1 MRLIDNQRRLD
12 RFQQS
17 DAFHHAGDSDNVE
30 PLAFK
35 RIDKR
40 LKVSAAVA
48 GENADGRILRIVFSK
63 FFVKRKIL
71 RIGRQLGLL
80 IFFRM
85 KECGTRKFFRRKNLF
100 RKKELA
106 VDHPAGVIHQTLE
119 IDFSAAAHVC
129 LNLCGLFRRE
139 RVEFRF
145 RAGGGSD
152 IERLFTADEFVN
164 CSLLA
169 IVELEPHSE
178 KVKDVVAFER
188 GGIGFVVPSDRL
200 DINESADLLI
210 QLRRQ
215 HVIRVI
221 DHADAGRRHAVPA
234 ENTRG
239 KGEENCS
246 SGDKFFV
253 LHFVF
258 PSGT

>member
-1 MRLIDNQRRLD
+1 
-12 RFQQS
+12 
-17 DAFHHAGDSDNVE
+17 
-30 PLAFK
+30 
-35 RIDKR
+35 
-40 LKVSAAVA
+40 
-48 GENADGRILRIVFSK
+48 
-63 FFVKRKIL
+63 
-71 RIGRQLGLL
+71 
-80 IFFRM
+80 M
-85 KECGTRKFFRRKNLF
+85 KECGARKFFRRKNLF

-139 RVEFRF
+139 RVELRF
-145 RAGGGSD
+145 RPGGCGD
-152 IERLFTADEFVN
+152 IERFFAADEFVN

-200 DINESADLLI
+200 DVDESADLLI

-239 KGEENCS
+239 KGEENCG